1 MDPSLSAETQNA
13 EPPHRPAPPQRGCI
27 GSFVRLLFAL
37 ILLTALLLPFTPFA
51 SKIKRGIQDIV
62 ESARTTKERII
73 TRDVMR
79 DVIKEVPVVK
89 EVTKE
94 IIREVQPPLPDKY
107 IPRKDIDVATLFNG
121 ITVKTNLLTE
131 QGSFASLERLD
142 PESYKAE
149 FQLSIRVP
157 KANQTMVD
165 LSRIN
170 KHLPAILPGLDAML
184 PAAKVSGFYY
194 KLYENKTNRVQND
207 LTRLNRILDRHN
219 FYDTET
225 ILELTHPATQRR
237 TLLIQSEMD
246 VVADGSDGDR
256 MPTLAE
262 YIYLSDY
269 YQPFTSY
276 AWPKATKTP
285 NPLLARWEERLKKA
299 QEEFAIKGL
308 PAARNRELSA
318 LISTLKVEI
327 GELKARSSLI
337 AEKDPFIVISLLFR
351 GYGDQNKF
359 TPQIGDYAAVIH
371 EGKIY
376 PAICGD
382 YGPSFKMGEAS
393 LLMAKTV
400 NPKATPYIR
409 PESDLKVTYLIF
421 PGTAEETRSA
431 PDLAKWRRNASH
443 CSAKSAASAPATSC
457 TPGRTRSRSPSRL
470 PPRPLRRVQPR
481 LLLPS
486 VLRQHPLPPLLRPPS
501 PTKRKARPRQ
511 QPRSPATAN
520 RRQRGNRLP
529 ERSHQHHT
537 ACYFSSSTIRLWRD
551 IRPFYC
557 LNTTWEGKTTL
568 MNPKSRTQATNQ
580 WAIKL
585 LTNLTIC

>member
-1 MDPSLSAETQNA
+1 MPQEPATSENASPPSQWRQQ
-13 EPPHRPAPPQRGCI
+13 PKRGCI
-27 GSFVRLLFAL
+27 GSFARLLFAF

-51 SKIKRGIQDIV
+51 GKIKKSIQDIV
-62 ESARTTKERII
+62 ESARGTKERVI

-94 IIREVQPPLPDKY
+94 VIKEVQPPLPEKY
-107 IPRKDIDVATLFNG
+107 IPRKDIDVASLFNG

-157 KANQTMVD
+157 KANQTMVE

-170 KHLPAILPGLDAML
+170 KHLPALLPGLDAML
-184 PAAKVSGFYY
+184 PAAKVSGFYH

-207 LTRLNRILDRHN
+207 LTRLNRVLDRHN
-219 FYDTET
+219 FYDCET
-225 ILELTHPATQRR
+225 ILELTHPGTQRR
-237 TLLIQSEMD
+237 ALLIQSEMD

-256 MPTLAE
+256 MPTLDE

-276 AWPKATKTP
+276 AWAKTTKNA
-285 NPLLARWEERLKKA
+285 NPLLAKWEARLQKA
-299 QEEFAIKGL
+299 QDEYAQKGL
-308 PAARNRELSA
+308 SASRNRELKVM
-318 LISTLKVEI
+318 IDQLKIEVSEM
-327 GELKARSSLI
+327 KARSSLI
-337 AEKDPFIVISLLFR
+337 AEKDPFVVISLLFR
-351 GYGDQNKF
+351 GYGGQNKF

-393 LLMAKTV
+393 LLMAKTI

-421 PGTAEETRSA
+421 PGTAEEKRSA
-431 PDLAKWRRNASH
+431 PDLTKWKEKCTTLLGEVGGIGSGYVLHTWEDPFKKPETPPTTPAADGTATTAPAMPAGTPASTTSVIPPLGAPASISSPA
-443 CSAKSAASAPATSC
+443 SATTTPTTAATPPAPTAITPTPTKSGETKSTPKSAT
-457 TPGRTRSRSPSRL
+457 
-470 PPRPLRRVQPR
+470 
-481 LLLPS
+481 
-486 VLRQHPLPPLLRPPS
+486 
-501 PTKRKARPRQ
+501 RKA
-511 QPRSPATAN
+511 
-520 RRQRGNRLP
+520 
-529 ERSHQHHT
+529 
-537 ACYFSSSTIRLWRD
+537 SSS
-551 IRPFYC
+551 
-557 LNTTWEGKTTL
+557 
-568 MNPKSRTQATNQ
+568 KS
-580 WAIKL
+580 KK
-585 LTNLTIC
+585 

>member
-1 MDPSLSAETQNA
+1 MSSAHLPQSSENDPQTSQWQ
-13 EPPHRPAPPQRGCI
+13 PQRKRGCVSSFMRVAFILAIAI
-27 GSFVRLLFAL
+27 G
-37 ILLTALLLPFTPFA
+37 LTLPFTPFA
-51 SKIKRGIQDIV
+51 GKIKKAIQDIV
-62 ESARTTKERII
+62 AAAGKERVI
-73 TRDVMR
+73 TREVPR

-94 IIREVQPPLPDKY
+94 VVREVQPPLPDKY

-121 ITVKTNLLTE
+121 LTVKTNLLTE

-157 KANQTMVD
+157 KANQTMVE

-184 PAAKVSGFYY
+184 PASKVSGFYH
-194 KLYENKTNRVQND
+194 KLYENKTSRVQND

-256 MPTLAE
+256 MPTLDE

-276 AWPKATKTP
+276 AWAKTTKTP
-285 NPLLARWEERLKKA
+285 NPLLAKWEERLKKA
-299 QEEFAIKGL
+299 QDEYSQKGL
-308 PAARNRELSA
+308 STSRNRELKVM
-318 LISTLKVEI
+318 IDQLKLEI
-327 GELKARSSLI
+327 ADFKVRSSLI

-359 TPQIGDYAAVIH
+359 SPQIGDYAAVIH

-393 LLMAKTV
+393 LLMAKTI

-421 PGTAEETRSA
+421 PGTAEEKRSA
-431 PDLAKWRRNASH
+431 PDLVKWKEKCASLLGEIGGIGTGYVLH
-443 CSAKSAASAPATSC
+443 TWEDPFKKPDAPGTTPAADGSTTPATGTPSTTTTPTDSTSATSGSSSSPSAATSTTPAASEEAASPTTKSGETKSASKSTTSKS
-457 TPGRTRSRSPSRL
+457 TSKSK
-470 PPRPLRRVQPR
+470 
-481 LLLPS
+481 
-486 VLRQHPLPPLLRPPS
+486 
-501 PTKRKARPRQ
+501 TK
-511 QPRSPATAN
+511 
-520 RRQRGNRLP
+520 
-529 ERSHQHHT
+529 
-537 ACYFSSSTIRLWRD
+537 
-551 IRPFYC
+551 
-557 LNTTWEGKTTL
+557 GK
-568 MNPKSRTQATNQ
+568 
-580 WAIKL
+580 
-585 LTNLTIC
+585 

>member
-1 MDPSLSAETQNA
+1 MDPSLSAETQNPA
-13 EPPHRPAPPQRGCI
+13 PPHRPPPPKRGCI
-27 GSFVRLLFAL
+27 GSFARLLFAF

-51 SKIKRGIQDIV
+51 GKIKKGIQDIV
-62 ESARTTKERII
+62 ESARGTKERVI
-73 TRDVMR
+73 TRDVTR

-94 IIREVQPPLPDKY
+94 VIKEVQPPLPEKY
-107 IPRKDIDVATLFNG
+107 IPRKDIDVASLFNG

-157 KANQTMVD
+157 KANQTMVE

-184 PAAKVSGFYY
+184 PAAKVSGFYH

-207 LTRLNRILDRHN
+207 LTRLNRVLDRHN
-219 FYDTET
+219 FYDCET
-225 ILELTHPATQRR
+225 ILELTHPGTQRR
-237 TLLIQSEMD
+237 ALLIQSEMD

-256 MPTLAE
+256 MPTLDE

-276 AWPKATKTP
+276 AWAKTTKNA
-285 NPLLARWEERLKKA
+285 NPLLAKWEARLQKA
-299 QEEFAIKGL
+299 QDEYAQKGL
-308 PAARNRELSA
+308 SAARNRELKVM
-318 LISTLKVEI
+318 IDQLKIEI
-327 GELKARSSLI
+327 GEMKARSSLI
-337 AEKDPFIVISLLFR
+337 AEKDPFVVISLLFR

-421 PGTAEETRSA
+421 PGTAEKERSA
-431 PDLAKWRRNASH
+431 PDLAKWKEKCTSLLGEVGGIGSGYVLHTWDDPFKKPEAPATTPAADGTAST
-443 CSAKSAASAPATSC
+443 STAPTGASPATPATDSAASSTTPVTAPTSAPAA
-457 TPGRTRSRSPSRL
+457 P
-470 PPRPLRRVQPR
+470 
-481 LLLPS
+481 
-486 VLRQHPLPPLLRPPS
+486 
-501 PTKRKARPRQ
+501 
-511 QPRSPATAN
+511 
-520 RRQRGNRLP
+520 
-529 ERSHQHHT
+529 
-537 ACYFSSSTIRLWRD
+537 SSTKSEE
-551 IRPFYC
+551 
-557 LNTTWEGKTTL
+557 TKSTSKSA
-568 MNPKSRTQATNQ
+568 PKKSSGS
-580 WAIKL
+580 KSKKK
-585 LTNLTIC
+585 

>member
-1 MDPSLSAETQNA
+1 MSSAPSDPQQPSQWQQQ
-13 EPPHRPAPPQRGCI
+13 PKRGCF
-27 GSFVRLLFAL
+27 STFTRLLFL
-37 ILLTALLLPFTPFA
+37 IILLTGLLLPFTPFA
-51 SKIKRGIQDIV
+51 GKIKKGIQDIV
-62 ESARTTKERII
+62 ESARSTKERII

-79 DVIKEVPVVK
+79 DVIKEVPIVK

-94 IIREVQPPLPDKY
+94 VIREVQPPLPEKY

-157 KANQTMVD
+157 KANQTIVE

-170 KHLPAILPGLDAML
+170 KNLPAILPDLDAML
-184 PAAKVSGFYY
+184 PTAKVSGFYH

-207 LTRLNRILDRHN
+207 LTRLNKILDRHN

-225 ILELTHPATQRR
+225 ILELTHPTTQRR

-256 MPTLAE
+256 MPTLDE

-276 AWPKATKTP
+276 AWAKTTKNP
-285 NPLLARWEERLKKA
+285 NPLLAKWEERLKKA
-299 QEEFAIKGL
+299 QDEFVQKGL
-308 PAARNRELSA
+308 SSARNRELKVM
-318 LISTLKVEI
+318 IDQLKLEI
-327 GELKARSSLI
+327 ADFKVRSSLI
-337 AEKDPFIVISLLFR
+337 ADKDPFIVISLLFR
-351 GYGDQNKF
+351 GYADQNKF

-400 NPKATPYIR
+400 YPKATPYIR

-421 PGTAEETRSA
+421 PGTAEKERSA
-431 PDLAKWRRNASH
+431 PDLAKWREKCQTLLGEIGGVGTGYALHTWEDPFKKPETPPAATVAPVAPVPGDTTPPASPP
-443 CSAKSAASAPATSC
+443 ATISAPA
-457 TPGRTRSRSPSRL
+457 
-470 PPRPLRRVQPR
+470 
-481 LLLPS
+481 
-486 VLRQHPLPPLLRPPS
+486 
-501 PTKRKARPRQ
+501 
-511 QPRSPATAN
+511 PATNPVVA
-520 RRQRGNRLP
+520 P
-529 ERSHQHHT
+529 TVPS
-537 ACYFSSSTIRLWRD
+537 I
-551 IRPFYC
+551 
-557 LNTTWEGKTTL
+557 
-568 MNPKSRTQATNQ
+568 PKSGAAKATP
-580 WAIKL
+580 AKSGSIKSKSAKKKG
-585 LTNLTIC
+585 T

>member
-1 MDPSLSAETQNA
+1 MSQEPVTSENA
-13 EPPHRPAPPQRGCI
+13 APPAQWRQQPKRGCI
-27 GSFVRLLFAL
+27 ASFSRLLLAL
-37 ILLTALLLPFTPFA
+37 ILFTALLLPFTPFA
-51 SKIKRGIQDIV
+51 GKIKKGIQDIV
-62 ESARTTKERII
+62 ESARSTKERII
-73 TRDVMR
+73 TRDVPR

-94 IIREVQPPLPDKY
+94 IIKEVQPPLPDKY

-131 QGSFASLERLD
+131 QGGFASLERLD

-157 KANQTMVD
+157 KANQTMAD

-170 KHLPAILPGLDAML
+170 KHLPAILPGLEAML
-184 PAAKVSGFYY
+184 PAAKVSGFYH
-194 KLYENKTNRVQND
+194 KLYENKTSRVQND

-219 FYDTET
+219 FYDCET
-225 ILELTHPATQRR
+225 ILELTHPTTQRR

-256 MPTLAE
+256 MPVLDE

-276 AWPKATKTP
+276 AWAKTTKNA
-285 NPLLARWEERLKKA
+285 NPLLAKWEERLKKA
-299 QEEFAIKGL
+299 QDEYALKGL
-308 PAARNRELSA
+308 GAARNRELSA
-318 LISTLKVEI
+318 LISHLKLEI
-327 GELKARSSLI
+327 GELKNRSSLI
-337 AEKDPFIVISLLFR
+337 AEKDPFIVISLVFR

-393 LLMAKTV
+393 LLMAKTI

-421 PGTAEETRSA
+421 PGTAEEKRSA
-431 PDLAKWRRNASH
+431 PDLAKWKEKCTALLGEVGGIGTGYTLHTWEDPFKKPEQPAPTTPAAGSASVTTPA
-443 CSAKSAASAPATSC
+443 SPPLAAPPATPTSTSKS
-457 TPGRTRSRSPSRL
+457 TP
-470 PPRPLRRVQPR
+470 
-481 LLLPS
+481 
-486 VLRQHPLPPLLRPPS
+486 
-501 PTKRKARPRQ
+501 KK
-511 QPRSPATAN
+511 
-520 RRQRGNRLP
+520 
-529 ERSHQHHT
+529 
-537 ACYFSSSTIRLWRD
+537 
-551 IRPFYC
+551 
-557 LNTTWEGKTTL
+557 K
-568 MNPKSRTQATNQ
+568 
-580 WAIKL
+580 
-585 LTNLTIC
+585 

>member
-1 MDPSLSAETQNA
+1 M
-13 EPPHRPAPPQRGCI
+13 
-27 GSFVRLLFAL
+27 LFL
-37 ILLTALLLPFTPFA
+37 FTLLTGLLLPFTPYA
-51 SKIKRGIQDIV
+51 GKIKRGIQDIV
-62 ESARTTKERII
+62 ASARSTKERIV

-79 DVIKEVPVVK
+79 DVIKEIPVVK

-94 IIREVQPPLPDKY
+94 VIREVQPPLPEKY
-107 IPRKDIDVATLFNG
+107 IPRKEIDVATLFNG

-157 KANQTMVD
+157 KANQTLAE

-170 KHLPAILPGLDAML
+170 KNLPAILPGLEVML
-184 PAAKVSGFYY
+184 PAAKVSGFYH

-219 FYDTET
+219 YYDTET

-237 TLLIQSEMD
+237 ALLVQSEMD

-256 MPTLAE
+256 MPTLDE

-276 AWPKATKTP
+276 AWAKTTKNP
-285 NPLLARWEERLKKA
+285 NPLLAKWEDRLKKA
-299 QEEFAIKGL
+299 QDEFTQKGL
-308 PAARNRELSA
+308 SSSRNRELKVM
-318 LISTLKVEI
+318 IDQLKIEI
-327 GELKARSSLI
+327 GEFKSRSSLI
-337 AEKDPFIVISLLFR
+337 ADKDPFIVISLLFR
-351 GYGDQNKF
+351 GYAEQNKF

-382 YGPSFKMGEAS
+382 YGPTYKMGEAS
-393 LLMAKTV
+393 LLMAKTI

-421 PGTAEETRSA
+421 PGTAEKERSA
-431 PDLAKWRRNASH
+431 PDVAKWKEKCHALLGEVGGMGAGFELYTWQDPFKKPEPPPATIMPPAANDTITPGTPGTLTTPPAAPSAMTTPLPASATAPIILTP
-443 CSAKSAASAPATSC
+443 SDPPTAPAMSKSGEAKATPKAAPAKSS
-457 TPGRTRSRSPSRL
+457 G
-470 PPRPLRRVQPR
+470 
-481 LLLPS
+481 
-486 VLRQHPLPPLLRPPS
+486 
-501 PTKRKARPRQ
+501 KKAK
-511 QPRSPATAN
+511 A
-520 RRQRGNRLP
+520 
-529 ERSHQHHT
+529 
-537 ACYFSSSTIRLWRD
+537 
-551 IRPFYC
+551 
-557 LNTTWEGKTTL
+557 K
-568 MNPKSRTQATNQ
+568 K
-580 WAIKL
+580 K
-585 LTNLTIC
+585 

>member
-1 MDPSLSAETQNA
+1 MSQEPVSTENA
-13 EPPHRPAPPQRGCI
+13 PHRPPPPQRGCI

-131 QGSFASLERLD
+131 QGGFASLERLD

-157 KANQTMVD
+157 KANQTMVE

-318 LISTLKVEI
+318 LISTLKIEI

-421 PGTAEETRSA
+421 PGTAEEKRSA
-431 PDLAKWRRNASH
+431 PDLAKWREKCLTLLGEVGGIGSGYILHTWEDPFKKPQPPATTPAVDGTTPPPGTPPTTTPTDSTISTPAS
-443 CSAKSAASAPATSC
+443 SSPSSTTSTNPPATSEEA
-457 TPGRTRSRSPSRL
+457 
-470 PPRPLRRVQPR
+470 V
-481 LLLPS
+481 
-486 VLRQHPLPPLLRPPS
+486 S
-501 PTKRKARPRQ
+501 PTTKSGETKSA
-511 QPRSPATAN
+511 
-520 RRQRGNRLP
+520 
-529 ERSHQHHT
+529 
-537 ACYFSSSTIRLWRD
+537 
-551 IRPFYC
+551 
-557 LNTTWEGKTTL
+557 
-568 MNPKSRTQATNQ
+568 PKSTT
-580 WAIKL
+580 KKSSGSKSKGK
-585 LTNLTIC
+585 

>member
-1 MDPSLSAETQNA
+1 
-13 EPPHRPAPPQRGCI
+13 
-27 GSFVRLLFAL
+27 
-37 ILLTALLLPFTPFA
+37 
-51 SKIKRGIQDIV
+51 
-62 ESARTTKERII
+62 
-73 TRDVMR
+73 MR

-157 KANQTMVD
+157 KANQTMVE

-184 PAAKVSGFYY
+184 PAAKVSGFYH

-421 PGTAEETRSA
+421 PGTAEEKRSA
-431 PDLAKWRRNASH
+431 PDLAKWREKCLTLLGEVGGIGSGYVLH
-443 CSAKSAASAPATSC
+443 TWDDPFKKPEPPAT
-457 TPGRTRSRSPSRL
+457 TPGTGIPMTTAAGTPSATTPTDSTTSTPASPL
-470 PPRPLRRVQPR
+470 TPATT
-481 LLLPS
+481 
-486 VLRQHPLPPLLRPPS
+486 S
-501 PTKRKARPRQ
+501 PTPAVSTPT
-511 QPRSPATAN
+511 PAT
-520 RRQRGNRLP
+520 
-529 ERSHQHHT
+529 T
-537 ACYFSSSTIRLWRD
+537 TSSSTKSD
-551 IRPFYC
+551 E
-557 LNTTWEGKTTL
+557 TKST
-568 MNPKSRTQATNQ
+568 PKSTAKKSSGT
-580 WAIKL
+580 KSKGK
-585 LTNLTIC
+585 